1 MSGRAVL
8 LAFVAVALAAALVW
22 TRYFQPTAGP
32 QQPTATATA
41 QRPLEPPLAE
51 RLARLDARLRLPPD
65 RRAIAAI
72 AEVRRLV
79 HGGTAAEADVA
90 WASGSWKVRY
100 GGEPLALLS
109 PFPRFDALL
118 GLLDEQ
124 AAKERGRPG
133 AVSLDPD
140 LKLRPELHTLLNRF
154 DDAGA
159 FDVLAAIDTGWRG
172 GKASVGDLLAAT
184 DALAQLCLILPRG
197 SQAADRL
204 AAHALASLALAR
216 QYAPD
221 RTLRAEVSIAYAM
234 GYVEH
239 ANALAARLPRD
250 EPLAAYVRRDFGT
263 LVRVA
268 EWSKSGDVHFYYAA
282 RLVQAR
288 SDEEWIAWYHTL
300 TPDDAARTAIVG
312 TALEERSPALG
323 RFVPELYASAL
334 LNRFGVATP
343 ANARPD
349 WALAQC
355 DALRGRLA
363 ESAQAL
369 HGPPTHK
376 S

>member
-1 MSGRAVL
+1 MAASRSLFSHRSRASTRCWGCSTSGRQGA
-8 LAFVAVALAAALVW
+8 
-22 TRYFQPTAGP
+22 RPT
-32 QQPTATATA
+32 
-41 QRPLEPPLAE
+41 
-51 RLARLDARLRLPPD
+51 
-65 RRAIAAI
+65 
-72 AEVRRLV
+72 
-79 HGGTAAEADVA
+79 
-90 WASGSWKVRY
+90 
-100 GGEPLALLS
+100 
-109 PFPRFDALL
+109 
-118 GLLDEQ
+118 
-124 AAKERGRPG
+124 G

-140 LKLRPELHTLLNRF
+140 VKIRPEIHDLLNGF

-159 FDVLAAIDTGWRG
+159 FGVLVAVDAGWRG

-300 TPDDAARTAIVG
+300 KPDDAARTAIVG

-323 RFVPELYASAL
+323 RFVPELYASTL
-334 LNRFGVATP
+334 LQPLRRADS
-343 ANARPD
+343 RM
-349 WALAQC
+349 
-355 DALRGRLA
+355 RGRLGA
-363 ESAQAL
+363 LAVQAL
-369 HGPPTHK
+369 HGKLAGGTRAARALHRADLHRTYRSACLSVVYRKLVHWLDANDRHRACPGALPARGSCANGRSSSRWMPHDAIRPESRRRSPPPA
-376 S
+376 